1 MGKSWRRD
9 AKNDRW
15 RKAKQQK
22 STKKSGGHSQP
33 ESSSNDEWFNQ
44 RYREDGSRI

>member
-22 STKKSGGHSQP
+22 STKKSGGHPQL
-33 ESSSNDEWFNQ
+33 ESSSDEWVNQ

>member
-9 AKNDRW
+9 SKNDGW

-22 STKKSGGHSQP
+22 SKKKPNFHPQP
-33 ESSSNDEWFNQ
+33 EQSDDEWFNQ